1 MEKMGNMEL
10 LDFKSITAEVVK
22 EVSSIPLERPGGFFN
37 RRPVKVDISSGIL
50 REMLLRKV
58 WGKGIELLNS
68 KEAEAEPLVAE
79 KALSELMKKD
89 AVKEKII
96 YRKDSFRL
104 QLENGQYRAYTFGA
118 SGAVYACPWPSEKR
132 FEILMSAS
140 SFANYILQFDARI
153 PEIVSHIPEIIEALR
168 VRELEEKKHK
178 MEKELK
184 EQVLKSLIEQYLKP
198 LGLSVCYKLNEDDRV
213 SMDVSQTLTAH
224 LEIPLA
230 QMMDKLKDTDA
241 FKALLQAE
249 EEPKIAFDDDEDD
262 EDLLIP

>member
-1 MEKMGNMEL
+1 MGKVDSI
-10 LDFKSITAEVVK
+10 DFKAITAEVVR

-37 RRPVKVDISSGIL
+37 RRPVKVDVSPGIL

-58 WGKGIELLNS
+58 WGKGIELLNAQDG
-68 KEAEAEPLVAE
+68 KAEPLVAE

-89 AVKEKII
+89 VVKEKII

-132 FEILMSAS
+132 YEILMPAS
-140 SFANYILQFDARI
+140 RFADFILQFDARI

-198 LGLSVCYKLNEDDRV
+198 LGLSVRYKLNEDDRV
-213 SMDVSQTLTAH
+213 SMDVTQTLTAH
-224 LEIPLA
+224 LEMPLA
-230 QMMDKLKDTDA
+230 QMMEKLKDADA

-249 EEPKIAFDDDEDD
+249 EEPEIAFDDDDDD
-262 EDLLIP
+262 EELLIP